1 MAFDAAKF
9 ERAKFQPRTKR
20 VEVKGLADFFDDD
33 ECMWEVRGLNSNEL
47 HKAAAA
53 DSTQKA
59 LAKILSAIAEND
71 EQAKKAGGA
80 LGVYGE
86 TPGEIAKRLEM
97 LVAGS
102 VSPEVTLPVAV
113 KLAENFPIE
122 FLQLTNEIVELT
134 GQGFEHYA
142 KQKAASQKTTS

>member
-1 MAFDAAKF
+1 MSFDAAKF
-9 ERAKFQPRTKR
+9 EQAKFTPRTKA
-20 VEVKGLADFFDDD
+20 VHVPALSDFFGDD
-33 ECMWEVRGLNSNEL
+33 ECLWTVRGLTSNEL

-59 LAKILSAIAEND
+59 LTKILAAISEND
-71 EQAKKAGGA
+71 QQAKQAGGA
-80 LGVYGE
+80 LGIYGE

-102 VSPEVTLPVAV
+102 VTPEITLPVAV

-122 FLQLTNEIVELT
+122 FLQLTNEITELT
-134 GQGFEHYA
+134 GLGFEYA
-142 KQKAASQKTTS
+142 KQKAASKKTTS

>member
-1 MAFDAAKF
+1 MSFDAAKF
-9 ERAKFQPRTKR
+9 ERAKFEARTK
-20 VEVKGLADFFDDD
+20 EVHLPALSDFFDDE
-33 ECMWEVRGLNSNEL
+33 ECLWVVRGLNSNEL

-59 LAKILSAIAEND
+59 LAKILQAISENQD
-71 EQAKKAGGA
+71 QAKGAGSA
-80 LGVYGE
+80 LGIYGE

-102 VSPEVTLPVAV
+102 VSPEITLPVAV

-122 FLQLTNEIVELT
+122 FLTLTNDITELT
-134 GQGFEHYA
+134 GLGFEYA
-142 KQKAASQKTTS
+142 KQKAASKKTTS